1 MKKIRSLNFNKKLF
15 FLGTVLSVS
24 FVGTMFLNKFLE
36 DFYKNNKIGLENRI
50 EKILNKELDLG
61 DYSGIRFLG
70 ISLNNLKII
79 DKKDLNSKISV
90 KKIYIGIMPIRS
102 FLNQRWIFNIKPAK
116 TKIEINKDFFKREE
130 FDNNQKILIKNKC
143 NQSTKKKN
151 YS

>member
-15 FLGTVLSVS
+15 FLGTVLSIS

-50 EKILNKELDLG
+50 EKTLNKELDLG

-79 DKKDLNSKISV
+79 DKKNLNSEISV
-90 KKIYIGIMPIRS
+90 
-102 FLNQRWIFNIKPAK
+102 
-116 TKIEINKDFFKREE
+116 
-130 FDNNQKILIKNKC
+130 
-143 NQSTKKKN
+143 
-151 YS
+151 